1 MDNIEPAAAEPKP
14 PKKKTAKELEATIV
28 ELQAALDASSR
39 KLDNAASEIRA
50 LRVSVAQYGEQ
61 VRALDEKVGVA
72 KEALIPFVKKTRA
85 WTTGEAWPNLGVQC
99 IRPITWGD
107 LKNAAE
113 AGAKL

>member
-1 MDNIEPAAAEPKP
+1 MDIEPEAESAQSK
-14 PKKKTAKELEATIV
+14 LEATIA
-28 ELQAALDASSR
+28 ELQTALDASNR
-39 KLDNAASEIRA
+39 KLDSSAAEIRA

-61 VRALDEKVGVA
+61 VKILDEKVGLA

-85 WTTGEAWPNLGVQC
+85 WTVGEAWPNLGVQC
-99 IRPITWGD
+99 IGPITWGD